1 MADSGLINKMEINP
15 NDARRLK
22 LPTTRKQQFW
32 DIIKNQLAKLVK
44 ANLLTVLIGIPFVFL
59 VLIVFPAISE
69 AIGAGFNFTGNMG
82 IGYPGSQMSSEAD
95 ASIAVMMGTTPLMLA
110 LIPAIGLL
118 GIPFAGLMY
127 VVRNMVW
134 GENVTVGQDYLKGIK
149 TGWKQYLAV
158 FFVLGFIISAV
169 VLSIRLFNIQSLQ
182 EKVDALGVASV
193 ILAIIGMLMVAGI
206 VLYLLPTMS
215 MYKMKLRKL
224 IKNAALLS
232 LAMLPMTIGML
243 LLTAL
248 PFLLGLFFGSQL
260 MAMVIMILIVLGV
273 AVIALMWTVYVQYVL
288 DKSVNKRANN
298 SAYKRGIYVAKEED
312 GVVQEEKQQK
322 KPETAKRYVNPKKKK
337 KSEPEMTTL
346 RENFGRDDI
355 KKFMDEKEKFFEA
368 IDKED
373 ESVEENEE
381 Q

>member
-1 MADSGLINKMEINP
+1 MAENGLINKMEINP

-69 AIGAGFNFTGNMG
+69 AIGASFNFTGNMG

-149 TGWKQYLAV
+149 TGWKQYLVV

-182 EKVDALGVASV
+182 ENVDALGIAAV

-248 PFLLGLFFGSQL
+248 PFLLGMLFGSQI
-260 MAMVIMILIVLGV
+260 MAMVIMILIVLGI
-273 AVIALMWTVYVQYVL
+273 AVLALMWTVYVQYVL

-312 GVVQEEKQQK
+312 GEVHDDKQQK
-322 KPETAKRYVNPKKKK
+322 KSENVKRYVNPKKKK
-337 KSEPEMTTL
+337 KSEPEMATL

-355 KKFMDEKEKFFEA
+355 KKFMDEKEKFFEE
-368 IDKED
+368 IDKEN
-373 ESVEENEE
+373 ESVEENEK

>member
-1 MADSGLINKMEINP
+1 MAENGLINKMEINP

-69 AIGAGFNFTGNMG
+69 AIGASFNFTGNMG

-149 TGWKQYLAV
+149 TGWKQYLVV

-182 EKVDALGVASV
+182 ENVDALGIAAV

-248 PFLLGLFFGSQL
+248 PFLLGMLFGSQI

-273 AVIALMWTVYVQYVL
+273 AVLALMWTVYVQYVL

-312 GVVQEEKQQK
+312 GEVRDDKQQK
-322 KPETAKRYVNPKKKK
+322 KSENVKRYVNPKKKK
-337 KSEPEMTTL
+337 KSEPEMATL

-355 KKFMDEKEKFFEA
+355 KKFMDEKEKFFEE
-368 IDKED
+368 IDKEN
-373 ESVEENEE
+373 ESVEENEK